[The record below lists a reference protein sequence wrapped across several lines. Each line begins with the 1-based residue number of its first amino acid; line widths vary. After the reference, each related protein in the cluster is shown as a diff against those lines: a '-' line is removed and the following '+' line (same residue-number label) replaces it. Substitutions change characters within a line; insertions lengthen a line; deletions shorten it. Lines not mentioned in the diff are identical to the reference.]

1 MVTNGKTPSDVVDN
15 ENLAE
20 AQGFAER
27 AEAEVFQEIPA
38 YQFLEWISP
47 SNWLPMVL
55 AWAEDWLVSR
65 RLLFLLVGTP
75 YLILLV
81 ILTTWVL
88 NLGAARNEAVSYY
101 ERALQ
106 LAEERSDAAM
116 QEVSLKAI
124 AGLRSGDVIRRLRLV
139 ELYWQTNRRQQAWDL
154 ALDLAARGEYGVPEA
169 HLWIVR
175 NALSD
180 EPFQKLPDGQIEEHL
195 RAALAG
201 NPRLAEA
208 NLLLG
213 IRYAERREWQLAEKH
228 LQTAAE
234 LNPDYLIPLI
244 RFRESTGRTEGN
256 AETLQ
261 QALRAATDKQ
271 EQNPND
277 PVARIELGQVL
288 LMSGKVKEAV
298 QLIEA
303 GRKQQDHPE
312 YRRALAVLKLRE
324 AEFLLQQTTLN
335 RDQCVPLIVE
345 AINLEPLSPQAIL
358 LADTLEQLG
367 VQLPPDIVAESL
379 KTWTDVFSKNAND
392 STVRITLSA
401 LLRLTGDTSKAADL
415 LIPLIDT
422 QPGVRGR
429 LVKLLVMSKRLNE
442 AGSLT
447 ENAVSLAASDN
458 ASLQSRQIAAECLI
472 SIGDFQRARDLLEA
486 GIAGVPRDPV
496 GAKLYGVSFLFEFD
510 ALTGRPP
517 RQYLG
522 PDRWLPVIAP
532 GMDTRKLLQL
542 LVQAAGIAAVRAD
555 ATDRLVRL
563 ILSNADVS
571 AEAEVRLME
580 LQAGGLSVAEVLNQ
594 MGSHALL
601 HEQYRKGFQWL
612 DRANTLKNGQDPV
625 ILNNLAL
632 AVLRG
637 QLESPDRAL
646 SLINEA
652 LTMLP
657 GNPEL
662 LSTRGE
668 ILIAMQDW
676 NAALQDLERSLQLR
690 PRRPKVHRLLEQVWM
705 GLNNPAR
712 AAEQQRLAEALE
724 NNPL

>member
-1 MVTNGKTPSDVVDN
+1 MVTNGKTRADVVDD

-20 AQGFAER
+20 AEGFAER
-27 AEAEVFQEIPA
+27 AQSEVFQEIPA
-38 YQFLEWISP
+38 YRFLEWISP
-47 SNWLPMVL
+47 SSWLPMVL

-65 RLLFLLVGTP
+65 PLLFLLVGTP

-101 ERALQ
+101 EKVLK
-106 LAEERSDAAM
+106 LAEEQSDAAM

-124 AGLRSGDVIRRLRLV
+124 TGLRAGDVLRRLRLV
-139 ELYWQTNRRQQAWDL
+139 DLYWKTNRRQQAWDL

-169 HLWIVR
+169 HLWIVK
-175 NALSD
+175 NALSV
-180 EPFQKLPDGQIEEHL
+180 EPFQELPDGQIEEHL

-201 NPRLAEA
+201 NPRLADA

-213 IRYAERREWQLAEKH
+213 IRYSERREWQLAEKH

-234 LNPDYLIPLI
+234 LNQDYLITLV
-244 RFRESTGRTEGN
+244 RFREARGRTEDN

-261 QALRAATDKQ
+261 QALRAAMDKQ
-271 EQNPND
+271 ERNPND
-277 PVARIELGQVL
+277 PVARLELGQVL
-288 LMSGKVKEAV
+288 LMSGKVREAV

-345 AINLEPLSPQAIL
+345 AIQLEPLNPQAIL

-367 VQLPPDIVAESL
+367 VQLPPEVVAESL
-379 KTWTDVFSKNAND
+379 KTWTDVFSKDANN

-401 LLRLTGDTSKAADL
+401 LLRLTGDASKAADL
-415 LIPLIDT
+415 LVPLIDT

-429 LVKLLVMSKRLNE
+429 LVKLLVSSERLNE
-442 AGSLT
+442 ARTLT
-447 ENAVSLAASDN
+447 ESAVSQAAASDT
-458 ASLQSRQIAAECLI
+458 SLQPRQIAAECLI
-472 SIGDFQRARDLLEA
+472 NVGEFQRARDLLEA
-486 GIAGVPRDPV
+486 GTAGVPKDPV
-496 GAKLYGVSFLFEFD
+496 GAKLYGVSCLWEFD
-510 ALTGRPP
+510 ALTMRPP
-517 RQYLG
+517 RQFLG
-522 PDRWLPVIAP
+522 PDRWLPVIDSAT
-532 GMDTRKLLQL
+532 DTKKLLQL

-571 AEAEVRLME
+571 AEAETRLME

-625 ILNNLAL
+625 ILNNLSL

-637 QLESPDRAL
+637 QLESPDKAL

-652 LTMLP
+652 LTLLP

-668 ILIAMQDW
+668 ILIAMNDW
-676 NAALQDLERSLQLR
+676 NAALQDLEQSLRMR
-690 PRRPKVHRLLEQVWM
+690 PGRPKVHRLLEQVWK
-705 GLNNPAR
+705 GLNNPGR
-712 AAEQQRLAEALE
+712 AAEQQRLAESLE
-724 NNPL
+724 NNPA